1 MIARISVLSILVV
14 ALYGA
19 IGAAQPYTID
29 WHTVDGGGGTSAGGT
44 YELSGSIGQPDAGP
58 GTTGMSGGTFELV
71 GGFWPATLI
80 CHCPGDMNGDG
91 LLDGRDVQ
99 KFIECLTAS
108 PGNCSCA
115 DVDRASGVNLDDIVD
130 FVADLLASAACS

>member
-1 MIARISVLSILVV
+1 MMKKMISMLAVSLSLTLPI
-14 ALYGA
+14 ASAGSLYS
-19 IGAAQPYTID
+19 ID
-29 WHTVDGGGGTSAGGT
+29 WHTIDGGGGTSAGGT
-44 YELSGSIGQPDAGP
+44 YELSGTIGQHDAGP
-58 GTTGMSGGTFELV
+58 AAAMSGGTFELV

-130 FVADLLASAACS
+130 FVADLLNAATCP